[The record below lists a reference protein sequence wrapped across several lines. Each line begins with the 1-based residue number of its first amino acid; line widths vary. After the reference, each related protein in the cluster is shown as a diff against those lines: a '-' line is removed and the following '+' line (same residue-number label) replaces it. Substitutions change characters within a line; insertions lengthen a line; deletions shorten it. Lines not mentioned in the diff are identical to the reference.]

1 MATWLNSS
9 NFLMTSNYINDEN
22 TFINKMMSLEDGS
35 EISLLIDILFDCH
48 EEKKRWLEKS
58 ANALQQAS
66 KI

>member
-1 MATWLNSS
+1 
-9 NFLMTSNYINDEN
+9 MTSNYINDEN
-22 TFINKMMSLEDGS
+22 TFINKMMLLEDGS

-48 EEKKRWLEKS
+48 EEKKKCLEES